1 MSENTEGF
9 NSNIIFE
16 RRKFVRIDKT
26 YIISYRDASAKEL
39 KSDVTQTKN
48 ISAGG
53 LLLTTDKQISPE
65 TVLIVK
71 LRLPGASDYIDIKVK
86 VVDSKE
92 RANTVFYETR
102 VRFVGI
108 REEDRGAIRKIIEFS
123 VGK

>member
-108 REEDRGAIRKIIEFS
+108 REEDRDAIRKIIEFS

>member
-1 MSENTEGF
+1 MPENTEGF

-26 YIISYRDASAKEL
+26 YIVSYRDLSAKEL

-48 ISAGG
+48 ISVGG
-53 LLLTTDKQISPE
+53 LLLTTDKQLSPE

-71 LRLPGASDYIDIKVK
+71 LRLPGASDYINIKVK
-86 VVDSKE
+86 VVESKQ

-102 VRFVGI
+102 VKFIGI
-108 REEDRGAIRKIIEFS
+108 REEDRDAIRKIVEFS
-123 VGK
+123 AGK